1 MRTKNSIK
9 NMTMAAVCVALCV
22 VLPIA
27 FHSIPDA
34 GSVFL
39 PMHIPVLICG
49 MICGWP
55 YGFLCG
61 LVGPLLSSALTGMP
75 PIAFLPAMM
84 VECAAYGMV
93 SGLMLKYVHTKST
106 YADLYIALI
115 TAMIAGRVISGI
127 AKALIFTPG
136 LAMSAWITASFV
148 TALPGILIQLVFLPG
163 VVFTLMKAKVIP
175 LRYAKGEMTA

>member
-1 MRTKNSIK
+1 VKTHSSIK
-9 NMTMAAVCVALCV
+9 NMTLTAVCIALCV

-27 FHSIPDA
+27 FHSIPNA

-61 LVGPLLSSALTGMP
+61 LAGPLLSSALTGMP
-75 PIAFLPAMM
+75 PIAMLPAMM
-84 VECAAYGMV
+84 VECGVYGLV
-93 SGLMLKYVHTKST
+93 SGLMLKFVHTRST
-106 YADLYIALI
+106 YGDLYIALV
-115 TAMIAGRVISGI
+115 TAMLAGRIVSGI

-148 TALPGILIQLVFLPG
+148 TALPGILIQLVFLPS
-163 VVFTLMKAKVIP
+163 VVFTLMKARIIP
-175 LRYAKGEMTA
+175 VRYSKGELAA

>member
-1 MRTKNSIK
+1 MRTRNSIK

-75 PIAFLPAMM
+75 PIAFLPGMM

>member
-1 MRTKNSIK
+1 MRKMNSIK
-9 NMTMAAVCVALCV
+9 RMTMAAVCVALCV

-55 YGFLCG
+55 YGLLCG
-61 LVGPLLSSALTGMP
+61 LMGPLLSSVLTGMP
-75 PIAFLPAMM
+75 PVAFLPAMM
-84 VECAAYGMV
+84 VECGTYGMV
-93 SGLMLKYVHTKST
+93 SGLMMKVLRTKNT
-106 YADLYIALI
+106 YADLYIALVA
-115 TAMIAGRVISGI
+115 AMLAGRVVSGI

-136 LAMSAWITASFV
+136 MAMSAWITASFI
-148 TALPGILIQLVFLPG
+148 TALPGILIQLVFLPS
-163 VVFTLMKAKVIP
+163 VVFTLMKARIIP
-175 LRYAKGEMTA
+175 VRYAKGNLTV